1 MMMMTSVRRE
11 LQCGEEWGGSS
22 RENGMWRVG
31 DQHADEVEGGWP
43 GNLVLLLHQVGGSP
57 AQLHL
62 GGGFLG
68 ARSVSRPTLW
78 LQDLWQG
85 ARGDAGGV
93 ADTIQTIFKSKVQL
107 GRIYPAWRGPGDW
120 RRRGIVWREGCGG
133 HGRGQQEGQKP
144 LRGGRF

>member
-1 MMMMTSVRRE
+1 
-11 LQCGEEWGGSS
+11 
-22 RENGMWRVG
+22 MWRVG

-57 AQLHL
+57 AQLHF

-93 ADTIQTIFKSKVQL
+93 TDTIQTIFKSKVQL

-120 RRRGIVWREGCGG
+120 RRTGIVWREGCGG